1 MAELAL
7 ILAMDNKNG
16 ISKEGKIPWSIKED
30 MNYFQDVTKR
40 EYVKGKKNA
49 LIMGRH
55 TFLQTGPLKDR
66 TIIVVTSQDVLECD
80 YKFKTLDESINYSKT
95 LDLGKIFICGGKRI
109 YEESLKHDISECY
122 ITRIDK
128 DYECD
133 NILSNNIFSLLRNI
147 TRKKYHLFRIEG
159 IDVIFEEYCKSNI
172 QNCEETQYLYLLDEI
187 LREGHFRQTRN
198 SKTWSLFGKSLTFDL
213 QKGFPLLTTKKV
225 FFRGVVEELLF
236 FLRGETNTKKLSEKG
251 VKIWEP
257 NTSKDFL
264 AKQNLE
270 YQEGDMGPMYG
281 FNLVHFGETYRGM
294 DQSYNGYNQIEYC
307 LNLLK
312 TDPFSRRIIM
322 TTFNPAQAKE
332 GVLYPCHGISI
343 MFNVD
348 EDWRL
353 SCIMFQRSADACCGI
368 PFNIASYALLIH
380 LFCEVI
386 NNDSS
391 YTGHKFTPGKL
402 IMNFGD
408 VHIYE
413 EHYSG
418 AIRQILRNPYPFPNL
433 KINRI
438 VKDLTEFNF
447 EDFELIDYQ
456 CYTGINFKMIA

>member
-1 MAELAL
+1 
-7 ILAMDNKNG
+7 
-16 ISKEGKIPWSIKED
+16 
-30 MNYFQDVTKR
+30 
-40 EYVKGKKNA
+40 
-49 LIMGRH
+49 
-55 TFLQTGPLKDR
+55 
-66 TIIVVTSQDVLECD
+66 
-80 YKFKTLDESINYSKT
+80 
-95 LDLGKIFICGGKRI
+95 
-109 YEESLKHDISECY
+109 
-122 ITRIDK
+122 
-128 DYECD
+128 
-133 NILSNNIFSLLRNI
+133 
-147 TRKKYHLFRIEG
+147 
-159 IDVIFEEYCKSNI
+159 
-172 QNCEETQYLYLLDEI
+172 
-187 LREGHFRQTRN
+187 
-198 SKTWSLFGKSLTFDL
+198 
-213 QKGFPLLTTKKV
+213 
-225 FFRGVVEELLF
+225 
-236 FLRGETNTKKLSEKG
+236 
-251 VKIWEP
+251 
-257 NTSKDFL
+257 
-264 AKQNLE
+264 
-270 YQEGDMGPMYG
+270 
-281 FNLVHFGETYRGM
+281 
-294 DQSYNGYNQIEYC
+294 
-307 LNLLK
+307 
-312 TDPFSRRIIM
+312 M

-348 EDWRL
+348 KNWKL
-353 SCIMFQRSADACCGI
+353 SCMMFQRSADACCGI